1 MNPIRRNMVM
11 GFCIGGPFIWNL
23 LKRAPDRVVA
33 AVLAQPVGF
42 RPEMPTMLYVLLLLG
57 KAPPTRCFLSRSC
70 RDSAD
75 RRRSQL
81 LLEPAN
87 DHAFQLV
94 FFLEHLGASP
104 GVVVENKLGEFVLRE
119 PVGLGSKVGQAAEF
133 GVAIFG
139 ARDKK
144 DRDVRRGE
152 ELFDRR

>member
-11 GFCIGGPFIWNL
+11 GFCIGGLFIWNL

-33 AVLAQPVGF
+33 AVLARPVGF

-57 KAPPTRCFLSRSC
+57 KAPPTRSFLSRSC

-104 GVVVENKLGEFVLRE
+104 GVVVENKLGELVLRE
-119 PVGLGSKVGQAAEF
+119 PVGLGGKVG
-133 GVAIFG
+133 
-139 ARDKK
+139 
-144 DRDVRRGE
+144 
-152 ELFDRR
+152 

>member
-11 GFCIGGPFIWNL
+11 GFCIGGAFIWNL

-57 KAPPTRCFLSRSC
+57 KAPPTRSFLSRSC

-75 RRRSQL
+75 RRRSEL

-94 FFLEHLGASP
+94 FFLAHPGASP
-104 GVVVENKLGEFVLRE
+104 GCGGGNEVALLLLR
-119 PVGLGSKVGQAAEF
+119 
-133 GVAIFG
+133 
-139 ARDKK
+139 
-144 DRDVRRGE
+144 
-152 ELFDRR
+152 